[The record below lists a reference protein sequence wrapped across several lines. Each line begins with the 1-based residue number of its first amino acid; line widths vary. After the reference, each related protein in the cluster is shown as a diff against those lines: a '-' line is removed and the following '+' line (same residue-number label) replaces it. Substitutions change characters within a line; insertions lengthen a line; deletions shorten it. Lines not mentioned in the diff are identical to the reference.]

1 MAKFQITVEDTADGV
16 SIQLDN
22 QNQVSDSK
30 AGRLANA
37 LMKASP
43 LIIGRI
49 PFGYPDAHAAYAGCD
64 CEICQAMQEKLL
76 TKPTIH

>member
-22 QNQVSDSK
+22 QTQVSDSK
-30 AGRLANA
+30 AGQLANA

-49 PFGYPDAHAAYAGCD
+49 PFAYPDAHAAYTGCD
-64 CEICQAMQEKLL
+64 CDICQAMQEKLL